1 MNKREWL
8 WKMSINTVAPGVQ
21 GKPHMLLNVRSAQND
36 APITSGCLPEISGNK
51 TSLLRKSVCSDLLTL
66 FNSPLSALPS
76 LLVSGMPEWQVHN
89 QSDKHLQS
97 WYCRQLRSALL
108 FHEPRIAALQVNLK
122 EAYSHTLAISL
133 EIMLYHD
140 DEPLTFDLVWDNG
153 GWRSAT
159 LENVS

>member
-1 MNKREWL
+1 MMRQSL
-8 WKMSINTVAPGVQ
+8 QAV
-21 GKPHMLLNVRSAQND
+21 
-36 APITSGCLPEISGNK
+36 LPEISGNK
-51 TSLLRKSVCSDLLTL
+51 TSPLRKSVCSD
-66 FNSPLSALPS
+66 
-76 LLVSGMPEWQVHN
+76 
-89 QSDKHLQS
+89 LQS

-122 EAYSHTLAISL
+122 EAYCHTLAISL

-140 DEPLTFDLVWDNG
+140 DESLTFDLVWDNG

>member
-1 MNKREWL
+1 MMRQSL
-8 WKMSINTVAPGVQ
+8 QAV
-21 GKPHMLLNVRSAQND
+21 
-36 APITSGCLPEISGNK
+36 LPEISGNK
-51 TSLLRKSVCSDLLTL
+51 TSSLRKSVCSDLLTL
-66 FNSPLSALPS
+66 LILLIRHYRHYLFQACPS
-76 LLVSGMPEWQVHN
+76 GRVHN

>member
-1 MNKREWL
+1 ME
-8 WKMSINTVAPGVQ
+8 MSINTVVPGVQ
-21 GKPHMLLNVRSAQND
+21 GKPHMLLNVRSAQMMRQSLQ
-36 APITSGCLPEISGNK
+36 AVLPEISGNK
-51 TSLLRKSVCSDLLTL
+51 TSSLRKSVCSDLLTL
-66 FNSPLSALPS
+66 FNSPHSALPS

-89 QSDKHLQS
+89 PSDKHLQS

-122 EAYSHTLAISL
+122 EAYCHTLAISL

>member
-1 MNKREWL
+1 M
-8 WKMSINTVAPGVQ
+8 
-21 GKPHMLLNVRSAQND
+21 
-36 APITSGCLPEISGNK
+36 
-51 TSLLRKSVCSDLLTL
+51 
-66 FNSPLSALPS
+66 
-76 LLVSGMPEWQVHN
+76 HN

-159 LENVS
+159 LENVC

>member
-1 MNKREWL
+1 MMRQ
-8 WKMSINTVAPGVQ
+8 SRQAV
-21 GKPHMLLNVRSAQND
+21 
-36 APITSGCLPEISGNK
+36 LPEISGNK
-51 TSLLRKSVCSDLLTL
+51 TSLLRKSVCSDILTL

-89 QSDKHLQS
+89 PSDKHLQS

-140 DEPLTFDLVWDNG
+140 GEPLTFDLVWDNG

>member
-1 MNKREWL
+1 ADRN
-8 WKMSINTVAPGVQ
+8 
-21 GKPHMLLNVRSAQND
+21 RSHWS
-36 APITSGCLPEISGNK
+36 TSK
-51 TSLLRKSVCSDLLTL
+51 TPSYTKSVSWQHH
-66 FNSPLSALPS
+66 PALPS

>member
-1 MNKREWL
+1 MMRQ
-8 WKMSINTVAPGVQ
+8 SRQAV
-21 GKPHMLLNVRSAQND
+21 
-36 APITSGCLPEISGNK
+36 LPEISGNK
-51 TSLLRKSVCSDLLTL
+51 TSSLRKSICSDLLTL
-66 FNSPLSALPS
+66 FNSPHSALPS

-140 DEPLTFDLVWDNG
+140 DEPLTL
-153 GWRSAT
+153 A
-159 LENVS
+159 